1 MYVYMHLCISKVAT
15 SYIFAISF
23 IAYVQYVVSMQMIL
37 FTSCVI
43 ILTHA
48 VPAPTSVVITQ
59 VPSGSVTA
67 GEALNLTCAA
77 VLADSITSPIVA
89 MVEWTVND
97 GQQIPLSSR
106 VSISRTYA
114 LTPAIFASMLS
125 FSPLLMGDGNTYTC
139 QVFFRSVVESSAYLT
154 PSDKVSDSYRLSVD
168 GEFSYP
174 FLHYNINVAIHVIC
188 I

>member
-1 MYVYMHLCISKVAT
+1 MYMHFEGGH
-15 SYIFAISF
+15 YIFAISSL
-23 IAYVQYVVSMQMIL
+23 AHVQYVVSMQMIL
-37 FTSCVI
+37 FVHIYTENTSLCNYPH
-43 ILTHA
+43 T

-59 VPSGSVTA
+59 VPSGNVTA

-106 VSISRTYA
+106 VSISSTYA

-125 FSPLLMGDGNTYTC
+125 FSPLLMEDGNTYTC
-139 QVFFRSVVESSAYLT
+139 QVFFRSVIESSVYLT
-154 PSDKVSDSYRLSVD
+154 PSDKVSDSHQLSVD

-174 FLHYNINVAIHVIC
+174 FLHLYSMLP
-188 I
+188 